1 MLVEFVRWLIISI
14 KNANPSYR
22 VRLCL
27 SLASTFTLFV
37 LLITTAIWC
46 GSHLNTALLS
56 CALTVGFFWCSV
68 IISGVAMITSFVYL
82 MCDLEG

>member
-14 KNANPSYR
+14 KNANPSHR

-27 SLASTFTLFV
+27 SSAFNFTLFV
-37 LLITTAIWC
+37 LLLITAIWC
-46 GSHLNTALLS
+46 GNHLNTALLS
-56 CALTVGFFWCSV
+56 CALTVGFFWTSV
-68 IISGVAMITSFVYL
+68 VISGVAMITSFVYL